1 MYLKQKNVGKHHKQL
16 TQTSVKCGIDQDC
29 FDKMVIRY
37 IVNGIQPLRTVE
49 DDSFKELVLGKQLN
63 FLSVKS
69 FQ

>member
-1 MYLKQKNVGKHHKQL
+1 MYLTQKNVGKHHKQL